1 MAFVCRCALKPLFI
15 HLFQMTMK
23 GVLWILAL
31 FAVMIS
37 RASPS
42 KRMYKFKTQGK
53 LYKTNTV

>member
-1 MAFVCRCALKPLFI
+1 
-15 HLFQMTMK
+15 MTMK

-37 RASPS
+37 VDACFRKAKASPPQPS
-42 KRMYKFKTQGK
+42 PPKRMYKFKTQGK